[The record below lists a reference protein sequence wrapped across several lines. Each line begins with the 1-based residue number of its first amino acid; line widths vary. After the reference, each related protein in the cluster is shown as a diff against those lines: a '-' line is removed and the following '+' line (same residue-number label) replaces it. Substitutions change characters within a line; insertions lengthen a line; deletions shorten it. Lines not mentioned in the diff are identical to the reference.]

1 MFPILVLLA
10 LVAFLWL
17 AYQRRMARAAKI
29 AAHFPHP
36 KPVLPLLGNAWMFA
50 NKDAAAIFHTVLDL
64 HKQCGQDLVT
74 YGLFG
79 DVQLHVSSPKAI
91 ERILLSKVTKK
102 NYIYEYL
109 EPWLGS
115 GLLLSFGEKWFQR
128 RKIITPTF
136 HFKILEQFLEV
147 FNEETDRLVTKLEQH
162 IGEEEFDMYQYITLY
177 ALDSICVRPPS
188 NRKPAGDRHG
198 RVDLG
203 AGRTMEAVET
213 EIQKLPGTVGTSDL
227 SGSRDP
233 SGKSHPHSTS
243 RPTPANLEPEPP
255 VGPLGPSGFPG
266 TQVTS
271 RTTKRSS
278 KPPRTTGG
286 QSPTT
291 TEPPNHKTINTPDP
305 PASPGPHRP
314 SRSETV
320 VEGDRQKSKATTTP
334 KSGRRPTGSR
344 KGTGIDGPTSALKGR
359 NRRYGA
365 YPPAVGGAVQPEAGR
380 GPAWRETSM
389 GVSINALDN
398 PDNAYVQAIKDFG
411 SIVIQRTFSALRSF
425 PLLYF
430 LHSFYWRQRKLI
442 KTMHDFT
449 NSVIKAKRQA
459 LKEKQ
464 ATPGAVLS
472 DDGDGVYGKKRLSFL
487 DLLMNESSMSDA
499 DIREEVDTFMFEGHD
514 TTTSGIFFSLMAL
527 AMHQDVQKR
536 LYEEIG
542 AVLETEEERHASLT
556 NGTLQ
561 RMKYLDMVIKEVL
574 RVYPSVP
581 IIGRE
586 LLEDVEIDGC
596 QVPRGTAIVVI
607 LYNVHRNAEVFP
619 DPERFDPERFSDDAP
634 GTRGPYDYIPFSVG
648 ARNCI
653 GQKYALLEMK
663 VTLVKLLMAYKFLPG
678 KSTDSIRIQGDLVLR
693 PSGNMGLRIER
704 R

>member
-1 MFPILVLLA
+1 
-10 LVAFLWL
+10 
-17 AYQRRMARAAKI
+17 MAWAAKI

-64 HKQCGQDLVT
+64 HKQCGPDLVT

-162 IGEEEFDMYQYITLY
+162 IGEEEFDMYQYITLH
-177 ALDSICVRPPS
+177 ALDSIC
-188 NRKPAGDRHG
+188 
-198 RVDLG
+198 
-203 AGRTMEAVET
+203 
-213 EIQKLPGTVGTSDL
+213 
-227 SGSRDP
+227 
-233 SGKSHPHSTS
+233 
-243 RPTPANLEPEPP
+243 
-255 VGPLGPSGFPG
+255 
-266 TQVTS
+266 
-271 RTTKRSS
+271 
-278 KPPRTTGG
+278 
-286 QSPTT
+286 
-291 TEPPNHKTINTPDP
+291 
-305 PASPGPHRP
+305 
-314 SRSETV
+314 
-320 VEGDRQKSKATTTP
+320 
-334 KSGRRPTGSR
+334 
-344 KGTGIDGPTSALKGR
+344 
-359 NRRYGA
+359 
-365 YPPAVGGAVQPEAGR
+365 
-380 GPAWRETSM
+380 ETSM

-430 LHSFYWRQRKLI
+430 LHPFYWRQRKLI

-459 LKEKQ
+459 LKKKQ
-464 ATPGAVLS
+464 ATGTDGTASRVVLS
-472 DDGDGVYGKKRLSFL
+472 DDDGVYGKKRLSFL
-487 DLLMNESSMSDA
+487 DLLMNETSMSDA

-527 AMHQDVQKR
+527 AMHQDIQKR

-542 AVLETEEERHASLT
+542 SVLETEEERHGPLT

-663 VTLVKLLMAYKFLPG
+663 VTLVKLLLAYKFSPG
-678 KSTDSIRIQGDLVLR
+678 KTTDSICIQGDLVLR